1 MENVIKVNANVTL
14 DGQVINVIN
23 SLVTRDALSMGNVE
37 TVHVYVLGDG
47 TENTVL
53 FVSKR

>member
-47 TENTVL
+47 MANIVL
-53 FVSKR
+53 FVS

>member
-23 SLVTRDALSMGNVE
+23 SLVTRDVLSTDNVE
-37 TVHVYVLGDG
+37 TAHVYALGDG
-47 TENTVL
+47 TANTVL
-53 FVSKR
+53 FVS

>member
-1 MENVIKVNANVTL
+1 MENVIKVNVNVTL

-23 SLVTRDALSMGNVE
+23 SLVTRDVLSTGNVE

-47 TENTVL
+47 TANIVL
-53 FVSKR
+53 FVS